1 MKNIH
6 ILPTDKPTMLF
17 KDDFGNFIYS
27 INIDQEQ
34 NHFEPQHIYITSD
47 EEIKEGEICIY
58 GKSLF
63 LVENIFYNSG
73 AFRHLS
79 PKIKIKGKLLPNMKA
94 GEFDSMTPLNKII
107 LTTDQDLIKDGVQAI
122 DDEFLEWFVKNPSCE
137 KVEVKRNKKLS
148 NKSIWDAVEGD
159 LVFNN
164 HNCGGVI
171 TQLSND
177 IRVHIISENGE
188 GYMETAITSDNGL
201 DTLVI
206 NNYKVYEYSDY
217 KIIIPKEELEQETVG
232 RQFHKTADT
241 VISVVRNKETLEER
255 GPYWELVDKK
265 AEKNNTIDLD
275 AYANGIRDGA
285 KWQAERMYS
294 EEDLKRAF
302 EAGHKKGFSG
312 YPNTENWKEL
322 PFEKWFEQIKK
333 K

>member
-6 ILPTDKPTMLF
+6 LLPTNKPTKLF

-122 DDEFLEWFVKNPSCE
+122 DDKFLEWFVKNPSCE
-137 KVEVKRNKKLS
+137 WVEV
-148 NKSIWDAVEGD
+148 
-159 LVFNN
+159 N
-164 HNCGGVI
+164 HFGMCCGNQLIAQCINCNQYNPG
-171 TQLSND
+171 
-177 IRVHIISENGE
+177 
-188 GYMETAITSDNGL
+188 
-201 DTLVI
+201 
-206 NNYKVYEYSDY
+206 Y
-217 KIIIPKEELEQETVG
+217 KIIIPKEEPKQETVG
-232 RQFHKTADT
+232 RQFHKTADM
-241 VISVVRNKETLEER
+241 VISVVRNKETLEEA
-255 GPYWELVDKK
+255 
-265 AEKNNTIDLD
+265 AENYVRNEPD
-275 AYANGIRDGA
+275 ATLKLISKYSFKDGA
-285 KWQAERMYS
+285 EWMQERMYS
-294 EEDLKRAF
+294 EEEVLELILKSKI
-302 EAGHKKGFSG
+302 ETSNL
-312 YPNTENWKEL
+312 YYEDMKE
-322 PFEKWFEQIKK
+322 WFEQFKK